1 MCVCVCLC
9 PVSHCV
15 WLYVCMY
22 RAATS
27 APSRWNAQGAHH
39 VDMQPMPDGRY
50 MAFFDGRESC
60 RDTKARP
67 VHVSGMIREKKRKE
81 APAPSR
87 TDHAAT
93 RDAAVAG
100 RNGTAVA
107 QNSTTGV
114 GNPGATATKSP
125 SAPKRSGG
133 TTSKQVIRA
142 SGGTTSKQVI
152 RASAAG
158 FQADLAAQVDP
169 AVAASRSAHQKH
181 WQRVTGAAA

>member
-81 APAPSR
+81 APAPPR
-87 TDHAAT
+87 TDHTAT

-133 TTSKQVIRA
+133 TTSK
-142 SGGTTSKQVI
+142 KVI